1 VRELATRAQLVLVT
15 HNKKTMELASRMYG
29 VTMAE
34 PGISSIIAADLVAL
48 ERETSAEAA
57 LAG

>member
-1 VRELATRAQLVLVT
+1 
-15 HNKKTMELASRMYG
+15 MYG

-34 PGISSIIAADLVAL
+34 PGISSVIGADLATL
-48 ERETSAEAA
+48 APETA

>member
-1 VRELATRAQLVLVT
+1 
-15 HNKKTMELASRMYG
+15 MYG
-29 VTMAE
+29 VTMSE

-48 ERETSAEAA
+48 ERETSQETA